1 MPNLPGFELVFELPE
16 DAVEA
21 AALST
26 LFTMCCLDLAT
37 EDPTSD
43 GVSIGSFIL
52 DPFRFISEFEPL
64 TNRALFRTLLT
75 ENFLYP
81 LEAFDETVPDWYNHI
96 SLNIII
102 PRLQEMLA
110 ETKERLTAQFDR
122 FAEAYDSRDPMEVK
136 TAFEVQVV
144 SEAFYSLDSDTKR
157 EAPHL
162 VVFKE
167 NETLV
172 YKFPDLRLTRA
183 EVVQFLEEMV
193 EPHDLGLPNYFY
205 RVCN

>member
-1 MPNLPGFELVFELPE
+1 MTTLPGFELVFELPE

-21 AALST
+21 AALSS

-37 EDPTSD
+37 EDAMSD
-43 GVSIGSFIL
+43 GISIGSFIL
-52 DPFRFISEFEPL
+52 DPFAFISEFEPL
-64 TNRALFRTLLT
+64 TNKALFRTLLT

-96 SLNIII
+96 SLNIVM
-102 PRLQEMLA
+102 PRMQEMLA
-110 ETKERLTAQFDR
+110 ATKEKVSNQFDR

-136 TAFEVQVV
+136 TAFEVQLV
-144 SEAFYSLDSDTKR
+144 SEAYHSLDVDAKR
-157 EAPHL
+157 EAHHI

-167 NETLV
+167 GDTLV
-172 YKFPDLRLTRA
+172 YKFPDLHLTRA
-183 EVVQFLEEMV
+183 AVVQFLEENV